1 MASFVVQLVKL
12 RTSPAALCC
21 TRSFAFNAPC
31 VAAAARFPLDEVHKA
46 LVEAQFGHKGKVF
59 LEG

>member
-1 MASFVVQLVKL
+1 MMLSTRPVAPGCVSIVFDAS
-12 RTSPAALCC
+12 
-21 TRSFAFNAPC
+21 C
-31 VAAAARFPLDEVHKA
+31 VAAAARFPLDEVYKA

>member
-1 MASFVVQLVKL
+1 MPDEAEAKAIS
-12 RTSPAALCC
+12 A
-21 TRSFAFNAPC
+21 
-31 VAAAARFPLDEVHKA
+31 AAAARFPLDEVHKA